1 MAAQDVKRAEER
13 NNREHDQKT
22 AALTEESFHHSSGR
36 DLIYLST
43 PLHERREGRFDKIKI
58 KFMILTH
65 SLLLI
70 VRLTHERPTVNLMA
84 R

>member
-1 MAAQDVKRAEER
+1 MAAQDIKCAEEH

-22 AALTEESFHHSSGR
+22 APLTEESFHHSSGR
-36 DLIYLST
+36 DLIYLPT
-43 PLHERREGRFDKIKI
+43 FLDEGREGRLDKIKI

-70 VRLTHERPTVNLMA
+70 VGLTHERPTVNLMA